1 MINKILVVGSVA
13 LDVLFEVHG
22 DIKREIPLRDG
33 AIDNINLMFTANSK
47 KEYYG
52 GTAGNIAYGLGLLKE
67 KPIIFSLAGKD
78 FTPDYQEHLEKN
90 GVVVKVVE
98 KLDEY
103 SAVFY
108 SISDKAKQQIGI
120 WQPNAYGK
128 WIEKTSLLETLSASD
143 IKSVKVAIFSPG
155 TGISTRNMIKEFRKF
170 NKNGIV
176 IFDPSQ
182 VLSIFYKKPLLL
194 ECIINSNIF
203 IGNETEIAQLKTIF
217 NLKINDLLELGLTA
231 VIETKGSKGAAIY
244 TKDSIVEIPAYKPKR
259 YTDATGAG
267 DAFRS
272 GLISGLFH
280 NKSLEQSCKLGA
292 YMGAKSVEEF
302 SGQLYTIDHNKDLK
316 KFL

>member
-1 MINKILVVGSVA
+1 MDNSILVVGSLA

-47 KEYYG
+47 QEYYG
-52 GTAGNIAYGLGLLKE
+52 GTAGNIAYGLGLLHE

-90 GVVVKVVE
+90 GIVVRVVE
-98 KLDEY
+98 KPDEY

-128 WIEKTSLLETLSASD
+128 WIDKTSLLETLSVND

-155 TGISTRNMIKEFRKF
+155 TGISTRNMIKEFRKY
-170 NKNGIV
+170 NKKGIV

-194 ECIINSNIF
+194 ECIKNSNIF

-217 NLKINDLLELGLTA
+217 NLKVGDLLEFGLTA
-231 VIETKGSKGAAIY
+231 VIETKGSKGATIY
-244 TKDSIVEIPAYKPKR
+244 TKDLNLEIPAYKPQK
-259 YTDATGAG
+259 YIDATGAG

-272 GLISGLFH
+272 GLIYGLFH
-280 NKSLEQSCKLGA
+280 TKSLEESCKIGA

-302 SGQLYTIDHNKDLK
+302 SGQSYKIDYKKDLK
-316 KFL
+316 IL